1 MSLLQ
6 SHTSWNVPR
15 LFSTFPDSWPGMGL
29 LILRLADGFS
39 LLNVEQVLSDLGD
52 TAGMLLR
59 CASFAVAVLLW
70 IGLGTPIAATS
81 GAVIQIGIATLDHRC
96 TSLSV
101 VAGAVG
107 LALAML
113 GPGAWSVDARLFG
126 RKRIL

>member
-1 MSLLQ
+1 MQ
-6 SHTSWNVPR
+6 R

-29 LILRLADGFS
+29 LILRLAGGFS
-39 LLNVEQVLSDLGD
+39 LLNMEQVLSDLGD

-59 CASFAVAVLLW
+59 CASFADAVLLW

-81 GAVIQIGIATLDHRC
+81 GAMIQLGIATLDHRC

-101 VAGAVG
+101 VAGALG

-113 GPGAWSVDARLFG
+113 GPGAWSADARIFG

>member
-1 MSLLQ
+1 
-6 SHTSWNVPR
+6 
-15 LFSTFPDSWPGMGL
+15 MGL
-29 LILRLADGFS
+29 LILRLACGFS
-39 LLNVEQVLSDLGD
+39 LLEMEQVLTDLGD
-52 TAGMLLR
+52 TAGVLLR
-59 CASFAVAVLLW
+59 CTSSAVAVLLW

-81 GAVIQIGIATLDHRC
+81 GAVIQIGITTLDHRC

-101 VAGAVG
+101 VAGALG